1 MGATYVNTFI
11 SKRVF
16 DPLQEAKDEA
26 LTNAWTDMEKC
37 IFLDRFLQFPKDFRR
52 IASFLKNKTTRDCI
66 AFYYNSKQ
74 TVPYKGAL
82 KEHMMRRKR
91 KGDYQVWDASIQ
103 AAVSVGA
110 QVSAGPDE
118 EKPVIF
124 TVPKTDMTFSTRKFH
139 PLQPEIFHD
148 MVIDEA
154 AVTENNENGDSEDSK
169 DSKSKSKKRGRDPLF
184 ALDKKQIKFLRKASQ
199 ESMSIQSIKAKASK
213 RMNDENDE
221 MDVDTPASNSRKA
234 PKKWTAAER
243 NTFLAT
249 LEEYGKFHTIVMEFS
264 SF

>member
-1 MGATYVNTFI
+1 
-11 SKRVF
+11 
-16 DPLQEAKDEA
+16 
-26 LTNAWTDMEKC
+26 
-37 IFLDRFLQFPKDFRR
+37 
-52 IASFLKNKTTRDCI
+52 
-66 AFYYNSKQ
+66 
-74 TVPYKGAL
+74 
-82 KEHMMRRKR
+82 MMRRKR

-169 DSKSKSKKRGRDPLF
+169 DSKSKSKKR
-184 ALDKKQIKFLRKASQ
+184 
-199 ESMSIQSIKAKASK
+199 K
-213 RMNDENDE
+213 RVGIIEQ
-221 MDVDTPASNSRKA
+221 R
-234 PKKWTAAER
+234 AA
-243 NTFLAT
+243 
-249 LEEYGKFHTIVMEFS
+249 
-264 SF
+264 